1 MAIYMCGRRNNIAIG
16 RSAVGAG
23 RRNTEVV
30 DEDKRARALAHYTK
44 GVDRSYIIILSRKS
58 TTKRPLN

>member
-1 MAIYMCGRRNNIAIG
+1 MCGRRNNIAIG

-30 DEDKRARALAHYTK
+30 DEDKRARALAHYNK
-44 GVDRSYIIILSRKS
+44 YRE
-58 TTKRPLN
+58 